1 MKALIINGSPH
12 KMGQTAFILEK
23 MNSLLIQKG
32 FETKIFF
39 LDEMNINGCKGCF
52 SCQKQGVCS
61 QKDDMEQIYAELDHS
76 DLLVVGTPIY
86 MWQMNGQCKI
96 FTDRLF
102 QYYKQGQ
109 SNGKRVILSYTY
121 GRRKL
126 EIGEYINFNSKMFS
140 YLGFSVIGVIDAF
153 DVIASPVQ
161 DRQDITN
168 QIARVVAKA

>member
-1 MKALIINGSPH
+1 
-12 KMGQTAFILEK
+12 
-23 MNSLLIQKG
+23 
-32 FETKIFF
+32 
-39 LDEMNINGCKGCF
+39 
-52 SCQKQGVCS
+52 
-61 QKDDMEQIYAELDHS
+61 
-76 DLLVVGTPIY
+76 
-86 MWQMNGQCKI
+86 
-96 FTDRLF
+96 
-102 QYYKQGQ
+102 
-109 SNGKRVILSYTY
+109 VILSYTY